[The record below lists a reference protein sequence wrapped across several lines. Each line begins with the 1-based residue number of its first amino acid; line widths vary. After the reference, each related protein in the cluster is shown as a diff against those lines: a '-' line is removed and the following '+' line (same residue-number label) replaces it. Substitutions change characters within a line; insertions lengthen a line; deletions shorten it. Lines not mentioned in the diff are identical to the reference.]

1 VQLVPFRLHTPSR
14 REEPVM
20 TVTTRWHST
29 VLCRTP
35 NGQIVNVHRRHGVG
49 GLVTQ
54 AFCYAMGKRIY
65 GEVLSINV
73 GTGTPSFIPHTN
85 CKWAFIIDS
94 SAHAEAIDVCP

>member
-1 VQLVPFRLHTPSR
+1 
-14 REEPVM
+14 M
-20 TVTTRWHST
+20 
-29 VLCRTP
+29 
-35 NGQIVNVHRRHGVG
+35 
-49 GLVTQ
+49 Q

-65 GEVLSINV
+65 GEVLSISV